1 MEASPST
8 GPIGAIVLAITAR
21 YDAAM
26 ASGEWPDRPLWS
38 VTPGPP
44 AGEVT
49 AASRPSSGLNP
60 GHDRY
65 NSRSELRRQQ

>member
-38 VTPGPP
+38 GTSGTP
-44 AGEVT
+44 AEEVT
-49 AASRPSSGLNP
+49 AASRSSSGLNQD
-60 GHDRY
+60 HDRY
-65 NSRSELRRQQ
+65 TSRSRLRRQ